1 MSGGPGLVDTSG
13 LTREG
18 ERANQMRWHR
28 ARATRR
34 RGQRGAASQ
43 RLLLALGASAL
54 LTAAV
59 SLPMA
64 YQAYEARQ
72 QDEPGQATQPDPEV
86 LGTTTVRPSA
96 ARSDTIYWQ
105 LEPSGPE
112 LLHESDVPDGPR
124 IFLDLDDV
132 VRADFRLDDGP
143 VMTDTTE
150 PFELDDGAPVQLDPG
165 PHSVTVTV
173 TDAEGVSTLHQAFF
187 TGTG

>member
-1 MSGGPGLVDTSG
+1 
-13 LTREG
+13 
-18 ERANQMRWHR
+18 MRWHR
-28 ARATRR
+28 ARTTRR

-72 QDEPGQATQPDPEV
+72 QDDPGQSTQPDPEV

-96 ARSDTIYWQ
+96 ARSDALYWQ
-105 LEPSGPE
+105 LEPSAPQE
-112 LLHESDVPDGPR
+112 LHLAEVPSGPR
-124 IFLDLDDV
+124 IFVQLDDA

-143 VMTDTTE
+143 VVTDTTE
-150 PFELDDGAPVQLDPG
+150 PFELDDGAPVPLDPG